1 MHLPL
6 PQLVPD
12 IDTVIMDEAG
22 CVAEMAMPVLIKLSP
37 ANLVLVGDHLQLP
50 AFIDLRDPP
59 PNHCRSCLPNQLRCC
74 SCRCCCRRCDCP
86 VGTAR
91 VPLA

>member
-37 ANLVLVGDHLQLP
+37 ANLVLMGDHLQLP
-50 AFIDLRDPP
+50 AFTDLRDPP
-59 PNHCRSCLPNQLRCC
+59 PNHCRRCLVPASQLPRL
-74 SCRCCCRRCDCP
+74 
-86 VGTAR
+86 
-91 VPLA
+91 PL